1 MIGKNVTKYRE
12 ALSISQRELARRV
25 GISGQMVSK
34 IENDLTNPSM
44 ETLNKIAIALNCT
57 IYDLTLDPEE
67 LQKDVKTLES
77 EKHILELAEK
87 CGFTLEKEYDD
98 DGDGEYLRYV
108 HISFN
113 DKTFKLRGHEF
124 QELSKRILD
133 SITINILASE
143 NYNLLK

>member
-57 IYDLTLDPEE
+57 IYDLTLDTEE
-67 LQKDVKTLES
+67 LQKDVTVLES
-77 EKHILELAEK
+77 EEHIIELAEN
-87 CGFTLEKEYDD
+87 CGFTLKKEYDD

-108 HISFN
+108 YISFN
-113 DKTFKLRGHEF
+113 DKEFKLRGNEF
-124 QELSKRILD
+124 HDLSKRILD